1 MTTGDRLTVIGIG
14 LGVIITLANGTCST
28 NQRFGEFERRFTE
41 AAEQRRE
48 AAEQFE
54 RRFTE
59 AAEQRREAAE
69 QFERR
74 FTEAAEQR
82 RDEHGQIIRRLERL
96 EDLHLKPVAEAP

>member
-1 MTTGDRLTVIGIG
+1 MPAMTTGDRLTVIGIG

-28 NQRFGEFERRFTE
+28 NQRFGELERRFT
-41 AAEQRRE
+41 E

-96 EDLHLKPVAEAP
+96 EDLHLEPVAEAP

>member
-28 NQRFGEFERRFTE
+28 NQRFGELERRFT
-41 AAEQRRE
+41 E

-69 QFERR
+69 QLERR
-74 FTEAAEQR
+74 FTEAAEQRREAAEQR

>member
-28 NQRFGEFERRFTE
+28 NQRFGELERRFTE
-41 AAEQRRE
+41 T
-48 AAEQFE
+48 AEQFE

-59 AAEQRREAAE
+59 AAEQRR
-69 QFERR
+69 
-74 FTEAAEQR
+74 EAAEQR

>member
-1 MTTGDRLTVIGIG
+1 MSDTDERSRVPAMTTGDRLTVIGIG

-28 NQRFGEFERRFTE
+28 NQRFGELERRFT
-41 AAEQRRE
+41 E

-69 QFERR
+69 QRR
-74 FTEAAEQR
+74 E
-82 RDEHGQIIRRLERL
+82 EHGQIIRRLERL